1 MARDINI
8 GIFADDSGARKAF
21 DGIKNSMNNLGRQT
35 KSTTGEFSKF
45 YNETRKLNNRF
56 SNITKDAN
64 RSANSI
70 NRLGGSVRGLSMAIK
85 GISFFALGQALGQM
99 VQSSLDMV
107 ETTHLFNVALGDM
120 AIQTNELLENLSQL
134 YGLDITNLRN
144 FAGTYASLGRSMGMV
159 THQSAQLSTNMVQ
172 LGIDLS
178 SLYNIPINQVMQDL
192 RSGLVGQSE
201 TVYKYGMDVTEA
213 SLKQEALNLGIE
225 KSVRNMTQGEKM
237 YLRQSVMMRQAGLS
251 MEDFAETINQPAN
264 QLKILGERFVTLGRS
279 IGSVFQPVLQRV
291 LPYLQAI
298 VIVLT
303 DIINAL
309 ALLLGYEPPDI
320 ENTYTNMNGALNDT
334 ADSLDGV
341 SGSAKDATDAIK
353 KFKKV
358 TLGFDE
364 LNIIKEPEATKPS
377 NDSGSGGFGGSGIFD
392 GMKIP
397 DYGANISL
405 VNKATE
411 MADNLKQK
419 LSELKEIAQPTT
431 DALSRLWNDGL
442 KPIGEFVWD
451 SLVGFYDNFL
461 VPVGE
466 WTLSEGL
473 PRLLDVITGLLSS
486 IDWDR
491 LLSALNRFWEALA
504 PFSISI
510 GRGLLNFLEDLS
522 EVLTPALNKLVEYIA
537 DRLEVFADVLDD
549 MSAKE
554 IENLGYAIGVL
565 GASFLTFKGL
575 ETVVA
580 LIGTFAKYVD
590 KISTFVSEI
599 LGTSASGD
607 GMLLVALLNP
617 LVDEFDRWV
626 ENEAPNWVKK
636 LVDEFSYA
644 LAGFSFGGVIGTIIG
659 ALGGPIGMLGGAI
672 SGSFIGILISKLKD
686 VDWKNLANT
695 YIIQPFLTIF
705 NFDLSLSLFDNMIEY
720 FKEALDGDNF
730 LEIGKNILLGIL
742 SGIAGAFEFITA
754 PIKNLFTAIWDGLK
768 AVFGIQS
775 PATEME
781 PIGMNILLGIVEGFV
796 KKFSD
801 MWKAI
806 KDFGKDVGKKLSDA
820 WDDAKKG
827 INDITVNFRAK
838 VATKVDD
845 IKTKWKQVSDEWK
858 DKTTTFRNKTGTT
871 VANIKTWWEERA
883 NQWKDKTTTFK
894 NSVGT
899 TVSTIKTWFSDRSS
913 EWKNKTAYFYNSV
926 STSVSSVKSWWK
938 SRADEWKNKTATL
951 SLALTTTAGNI
962 KNFVNEVIKQINN
975 KVIAKLDFS
984 IKVPNWLGGGSW
996 GWKAPRIKYLAKGGI
1011 VNSPTL
1017 SMVGEAGREAVIP
1030 LENNTGWID
1039 TLAGDIISRGGL
1051 GGSSLDKNM
1060 IKTAFKEALKESD
1073 FGDTVLYVGNEELAR
1088 ATNKGNKMLDRRYKL
1103 VLE

>member
-70 NRLGGSVRGLSMAIK
+70 NRLGGSFRGLSMAIK
-85 GISFFALGQALGQM
+85 GVSFFALGQALGQM

-120 AIQTNELLENLSQL
+120 AIQSNEVLENLSQL
-134 YGLDITNLRN
+134 YGLDITNLRS

-178 SLYNIPINQVMQDL
+178 SLYNVPINQVMQDL

-213 SLKQEALNLGIE
+213 ALKLEALNLGIE

-251 MEDFAETINQPAN
+251 MEDFAETINHPAN
-264 QLKILGERFVTLGRS
+264 QLKVLGERFVTLGRS
-279 IGSVFQPVLQRV
+279 IGSVFQPVLERV

-303 DIINAL
+303 DIIDAL
-309 ALLLGYEPPDI
+309 ALLLGYEPPDV
-320 ENTYTNMNGALNDT
+320 ENTYTNMNGALNNT

-377 NDSGSGGFGGSGIFD
+377 KDSGSGGFGGSGIFD
-392 GMKIP
+392 GMEIP

-405 VNKATE
+405 VNKASE
-411 MADNLKQK
+411 MADNLKEK
-419 LSELKEIAQPTT
+419 LQELKEIAQPTT
-431 DALSRLWNDGL
+431 DALGRLWNDGL

-466 WTLSEGL
+466 WNLSEGL

-491 LLSALNRFWEALA
+491 LLDALNRFWEALA

-522 EVLTPALNKLVEYIA
+522 EALTPALQKLVEYIA
-537 DRLEVFADVLDD
+537 DRLEVFADVLDN

-554 IENLGYAIGVL
+554 IEDLGYAIGVL

-575 ETVVA
+575 QTVVGWISTLA
-580 LIGTFAKYVD
+580 GYFG
-590 KISTFVSEI
+590 KISTFVSDI
-599 LGTSASGD
+599 SKISASGD

-636 LVDEFSYA
+636 LVDGFSYA
-644 LAGFSFGGVIGTIIG
+644 LAGFSFGGVIGAIVG

-672 SGSFIGILISKLKD
+672 LGSFIGIIISKVKD
-686 VDWKNLANT
+686 YDWKG
-695 YIIQPFLTIF
+695 
-705 NFDLSLSLFDNMIEY
+705 LFD
-720 FKEALDGDNF
+720 
-730 LEIGKNILLGIL
+730 
-742 SGIAGAFEFITA
+742 
-754 PIKNLFTAIWDGLK
+754 
-768 AVFGIQS
+768 
-775 PATEME
+775 
-781 PIGMNILLGIVEGFV
+781 
-796 KKFSD
+796 KFSG
-801 MWKAI
+801 MWEAI

-820 WDDAKKG
+820 WDNAKEG
-827 INDITVNFRAK
+827 IKDITVNFKAK
-838 VATKVDD
+838 VATKVND
-845 IKTKWKQVSDEWK
+845 IKTKWKQVSGEWK
-858 DKTTTFRNKTGTT
+858 DKTTNFKTKVGTTIQTVKDWFRTRSSEWKDKVTTFKNKTGTT
-871 VANIKTWWEERA
+871 VQNIKTWWSERA
-883 NQWKDKTTTFK
+883 NQWKDKTTTFR

-899 TVSTIKTWFSDRSS
+899 TVSTIKTWFSNRSS
-913 EWKNKTAYFYNSV
+913 EWKNKTAYFYNSA
-926 STSVSSVKSWWK
+926 STSISTVKSWWK
-938 SRADEWKNKTATL
+938 NRTDEWKNKTATL
-951 SLALTTTAGNI
+951 SLKLTTAAGNI
-962 KNFVNEVIKQINN
+962 KNFVNKIIDQINS
-975 KVIAKLDFS
+975 KIIAKLDFT
-984 IKVPNWLGGGSW
+984 INAPWWLGGGTW
-996 GWKAPRIKYLAKGGI
+996 GWKAPRIKYLAQGGI

-1039 TLAGDIISRGGL
+1039 TLAGDIVNRGGL

-1060 IKTAFKEALKESD
+1060 VKTAFKEALKESD

-1088 ATNKGNKMLDRRYKL
+1088 ATNKGNKMLNRRYKL